1 MRRAEGRGVRRA
13 GGDGGVQVNLS
24 LPTLRATA
32 GQALATVGAYG
43 FCVSALALAM
53 HARGVT
59 LKFW

>member
-1 MRRAEGRGVRRA
+1 M
-13 GGDGGVQVNLS
+13 QVNLS

-43 FCVSALALAM
+43 LCVSALALAM
-53 HARGVT
+53 HACGVT